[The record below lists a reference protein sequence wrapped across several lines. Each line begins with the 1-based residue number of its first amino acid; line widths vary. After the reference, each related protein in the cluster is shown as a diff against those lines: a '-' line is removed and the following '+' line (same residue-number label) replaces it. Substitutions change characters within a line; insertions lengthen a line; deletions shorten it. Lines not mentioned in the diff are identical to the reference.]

1 MAWVHLLGRKFADV
15 LTDSDFD
22 LLLEWPYWNRFGQQG
37 HCYYGSCHDRRF
49 CISQSRRDRPDTTEN
64 LERVSNIDDLDSGA
78 PLRPDFKA
86 FAGIAGTYRG
96 IFETRS
102 SKNPS
107 RR

>member
-1 MAWVHLLGRKFADV
+1 MRTSAKR
-15 LTDSDFD
+15 
-22 LLLEWPYWNRFGQQG
+22 
-37 HCYYGSCHDRRF
+37 
-49 CISQSRRDRPDTTEN
+49 

-102 SKNPS
+102 RNGDLDDLGNGSGTGYSFCRFCGMGQLTGPLHRMRVEKQEPDLDDEF
-107 RR
+107 RER

>member
-1 MAWVHLLGRKFADV
+1 MV
-15 LTDSDFD
+15 LIEFLRS
-22 LLLEWPYWNRFGQQG
+22 L
-37 HCYYGSCHDRRF
+37 
-49 CISQSRRDRPDTTEN
+49 

-102 SKNPS
+102 REPGPS
-107 RR
+107 NQAPSYATDLRDAILVSAFPRCDPPHTAL